1 MLVLILCFGVWSL
14 DQLSIEIK
22 HCTYYIM
29 IQEIFTFIVKR
40 FSQKS
45 VNGLEQVKIVVTARI
60 VQEKNVD
67 SLFYYQSLL
76 SN

>member
-1 MLVLILCFGVWSL
+1 
-14 DQLSIEIK
+14 
-22 HCTYYIM
+22 M

-45 VNGLEQVKIVVTARI
+45 VNGLEQVKIVVTTRI

-67 SLFYYQSLL
+67 SLFYY
-76 SN
+76 

>member
-1 MLVLILCFGVWSL
+1 
-14 DQLSIEIK
+14 
-22 HCTYYIM
+22 M
-29 IQEIFTFIVKR
+29 IQENFTFIVKR

>member
-1 MLVLILCFGVWSL
+1 
-14 DQLSIEIK
+14 
-22 HCTYYIM
+22 M
-29 IQEIFTFIVKR
+29 IHDIFTFIVKR